1 VFFQGDKWTLPE
13 KDSQVVNLQICKQI
27 FPGRLNGNRLI
38 LDPYTALA
46 EMADGGVFT
55 LDAELLCGW
64 MIQSRGGR

>member
-1 VFFQGDKWTLPE
+1 M
-13 KDSQVVNLQICKQI
+13 VNLQICKQI